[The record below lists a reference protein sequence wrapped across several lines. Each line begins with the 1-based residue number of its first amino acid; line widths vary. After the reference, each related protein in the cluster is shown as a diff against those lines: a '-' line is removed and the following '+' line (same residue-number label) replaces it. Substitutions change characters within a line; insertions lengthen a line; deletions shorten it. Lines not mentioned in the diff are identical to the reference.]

1 MGLLW
6 LLIDTEWRVHID
18 SRSIPSQFN
27 GPSQFKV
34 HRYNNLSYAFCLV
47 GGVCMNLARIPQ
59 FYTCPQDYFIDRRGG
74 VSWVILMVLLL
85 TNSLVKTADTPTL
98 STLKP
103 NLNPIHLLASEA
115 GSGVNLMV
123 GSPRRIPAAVPTH
136 VFRAPHSLT
145 HGSVLVGPVNL
156 YLWLHALRD
165 RNSLQRDLQ

>member
-1 MGLLW
+1 M
-6 LLIDTEWRVHID
+6 
-18 SRSIPSQFN
+18 
-27 GPSQFKV
+27 
-34 HRYNNLSYAFCLV
+34 
-47 GGVCMNLARIPQ
+47 
-59 FYTCPQDYFIDRRGG
+59 
-74 VSWVILMVLLL
+74 
-85 TNSLVKTADTPTL
+85 KTADTPTL

-123 GSPRRIPAAVPTH
+123 GSPRRIPAAVPTN

-165 RNSLQRDLQ
+165 RNSLQRDLK